1 VIAVADSS
9 PLVILAKLGCFD
21 FLKQL
26 FPSLIIS
33 TEVHR
38 EVVVD
43 GAGLPGASEV
53 AQASWIEVKRIASP
67 ASLVEAQQKYPL
79 GAGELSTILL
89 GKELRADA
97 VLLDD
102 HKARKLARDEGLPV
116 RGSVGVLETLYLRG
130 HLADLRRAF
139 QQLVAENVYIDQ
151 RLLNHRL
158 RSLGLPLI

>member
-1 VIAVADSS
+1 VIAVTDSS

-21 FLKQL
+21 SLKQI

-53 AQASWIEVKRIASP
+53 AQASWIEVKGLASP
-67 ASLVEAQQKYPL
+67 ASLLEAQQKYPL
-79 GAGELSTILL
+79 GAGELITILL

-151 RLLNHRL
+151 RLLNHRPGRL
-158 RSLGLPLI
+158 VFL

>member
-1 VIAVADSS
+1 
-9 PLVILAKLGCFD
+9 
-21 FLKQL
+21 
-26 FPSLIIS
+26 
-33 TEVHR
+33 
-38 EVVVD
+38 
-43 GAGLPGASEV
+43 
-53 AQASWIEVKRIASP
+53 
-67 ASLVEAQQKYPL
+67 
-79 GAGELSTILL
+79 L